1 MPSIAAMLV
10 LGVGGSGIA
19 YLLYYYMMNTLG
31 ATRAST
37 VTFLLPVTA
46 IFWGATILQEAI
58 TVPIVAGM
66 AVILLGV
73 FLTSR
78 LRSRPAAAPADD
90 RPLPE
95 ISSGTGRISR

>member
-1 MPSIAAMLV
+1 MLV

-19 YLLYYYMMNTLG
+19 YLLYYYIMNTLG
-31 ATRAST
+31 ATRATT

-46 IFWGATILQEAI
+46 VFWGASLLRESI
-58 TVPIVAGM
+58 TVPILVGM

-78 LRSRPAAAPADD
+78 PKRLKAERVTVD
-90 RPLPE
+90 R
-95 ISSGTGRISR
+95 GVA

>member
-1 MPSIAAMLV
+1 MLF

-19 YLLYYYMMNTLG
+19 YLLYYFMMNTLG
-31 ATRAST
+31 ATRATT

-46 IFWGATILQEAI
+46 VFWGATLLHESITIPIL
-58 TVPIVAGM
+58 AGM

-78 LRSRPAAAPADD
+78 PRRPKASVTAED
-90 RPLPE
+90 R
-95 ISSGTGRISR
+95 GVA